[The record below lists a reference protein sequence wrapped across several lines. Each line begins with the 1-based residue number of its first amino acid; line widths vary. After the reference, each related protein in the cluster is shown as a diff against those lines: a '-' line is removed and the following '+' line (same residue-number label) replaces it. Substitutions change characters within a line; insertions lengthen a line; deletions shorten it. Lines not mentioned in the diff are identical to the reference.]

1 MKKISVQRATKE
13 NFAKYGT
20 IIPLDDLG
28 AATIDVGIVQFW
40 AHQLGVDFGGEIE
53 VGVLQ
58 VKKHDMVF
66 SELENHFKTPTLMIS
81 LNGDFVLPL
90 APCQD
95 DIPNVDEIEAL
106 EIKQNELY
114 LMNEKCWHGEVY
126 PTDKEQ
132 LTLLV
137 FLKKG
142 SLDDDTVYEKLSEEC
157 ELIR

>member
-1 MKKISVQRATKE
+1 MKIQIQRATKE
-13 NFAKYGT
+13 NFKKYGAV
-20 IIPLDDLG
+20 IPLENMGD
-28 AATIDVGIVQFW
+28 ATIDVGIVKFW
-40 AHQLGVDFGGEIE
+40 AQQLGVDFGGEIE

-58 VKKHDMVF
+58 VKKHPMVF

-81 LNGDFVLPL
+81 LTGDFILPL

-95 DIPNVDEIEAL
+95 EVPAVDSIEAL
-106 EIKQNELY
+106 EIKQGELY

-126 PTDKEQ
+126 PVDKDE

-142 SLDDDTVYEKLSEEC
+142 TLDDDTVYEALSEEC
-157 ELIR
+157 ELFA

>member
-1 MKKISVQRATKE
+1 MKVKIQKATKE
-13 NFAKYGT
+13 NFEKYGA
-20 IIPLDDLG
+20 IIPLDSLP
-28 AATIDVGIVQFW
+28 TPTVDVTNVKFW
-40 AHQLGVDFGGEIE
+40 AQQLGVDFGGELE

-58 VKKHDMVF
+58 VKKHPMVF

-81 LNGDFVLPL
+81 LNGDFILPL

-95 DIPNVDEIEAL
+95 DIPAVDTIEAL
-106 EIKQNELY
+106 EIKQGELY

-126 PTDKEQ
+126 PTDKEE

-142 SLDDDTVYEKLSEEC
+142 TLDDDTVYEKLSEEC
-157 ELIR
+157 VVIL

>member
-1 MKKISVQRATKE
+1 MKISVQRASKE

-20 IIPLDDLG
+20 IIPLENMG
-28 AATIDVGIVQFW
+28 EPTIDVGIVQFW
-40 AHQLGVDFGGEIE
+40 AKQLGVDFGGELE

-66 SELENHFKTPTLMIS
+66 SELENHFKTPTLMLS
-81 LNGDFVLPL
+81 LNGDFILPL

-95 DIPNVDEIEAL
+95 EIPSVDAIEAL
-106 EIKQNELY
+106 EIKQGELY
-114 LMNEKCWHGEVY
+114 LMDPKCWHGEVY

-142 SLDDDTVYEKLSEEC
+142 SLDNDTVYEKLSEEC
-157 ELIR
+157 TVIA